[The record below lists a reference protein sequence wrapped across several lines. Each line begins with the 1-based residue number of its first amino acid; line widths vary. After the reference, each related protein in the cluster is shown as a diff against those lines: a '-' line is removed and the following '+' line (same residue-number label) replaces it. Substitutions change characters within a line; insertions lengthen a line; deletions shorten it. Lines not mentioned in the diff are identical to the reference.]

1 MPPALFI
8 MRAKITIQLLSLFII
23 TLLHIPVSAQYTATS
38 VMNVTVEVVDG
49 SSVEMNQN
57 DLITFNDN
65 SPSEVIFAIFSVSH
79 GQENSILTSASQTIE
94 MINGIDR
101 VEMMS
106 ILTEN
111 RDEKG
116 QITLEFS
123 TGVDN
128 NFINGTYTGKQ
139 IAEIIYL

>member
-1 MPPALFI
+1 